1 MPAEIRCVC
10 GTNVSVAG
18 TTARCPE
25 CGRVVRARVVAGG
38 DELAAEIQEFLPT
51 ESLAAKREPAD
62 KTSVA
67 KQMFEAL
74 LDPRAIQWLMTLGGS
89 LSVVGLIVWLVSVGA
104 FDSPLRQ
111 AAAFGVGTL
120 ALFAAG
126 GSLARLTRHRL
137 AGEALAF
144 LACVVAP
151 LNLWFYHAQELVTV
165 DGRLW
170 MGGVACCALYAAT
183 LFTFRRPLF
192 LYAVQVGVT
201 LTALL
206 LIADFGEVGV
216 TGLSLTLA
224 ILGAVAV
231 HLERAF
237 PAEGTFDRRRFGPP
251 LLWTGLC
258 QVAVALAVLLPAQIF
273 HWAELP
279 TAAISWLID
288 VNRLAVTPVFATG
301 LWLAAAYLAFYAAVI
316 PRIGKGW
323 TVLAGALCLLMAE
336 ATVLIG
342 TDASAEGAVVAL
354 ALTSAVACIAASRY
368 GDRLGISA
376 AVARGSSVL
385 LSALPVGLGYLLF
398 CRGVM
403 PSFRA
408 FGWDR
413 SFEAA
418 FPFAMTLVSAC
429 LAASAV
435 AMRQYRQEAA
445 ALRFL
450 TAGGVLLA
458 AAGTVQLVA
467 MPWSIGAAIL
477 AMIPLAYLVEGM
489 LRKDD
494 VNVAIAYTAAGLFS
508 ASAFLA
514 VCHQG
519 FDLFIPQA
527 GKVATLG
534 VAIVALEIAA
544 FLLMSAARSERRGW
558 RELSVLLSLPAA
570 GAIAVMLWQGL
581 GFAGAASGWTIPAFA
596 AAAILPLVVSR
607 SLNATSASRPLFLAG
622 ATLLLATTAVTDLR
636 AFAMTLANDLVWWN
650 FGEIVGIIA
659 ACLVASAIAKQLG
672 WRWVFSLGATA
683 STAVAVFV
691 LSSLADLSAWQR
703 LEVLAV
709 TLGTLLLAAGHVG
722 RFRDRMRQS
731 DDLIDVALWF
741 GSALTIVPLAVATF
755 YHRFESPPPSLLDE
769 LALAT
774 FGLLMLATG
783 LAWRFKAT
791 TLVGGGALG
800 GYLVVLMVSLLRRP
814 EVEMGAFLAVAG
826 TVLFLAAVA
835 LSIYRDRLLALPD
848 RIARREG
855 VFQVLDWR

>member
-1 MPAEIRCVC
+1 M
-10 GTNVSVAG
+10 
-18 TTARCPE
+18 
-25 CGRVVRARVVAGG
+25 RARVVAGG
-38 DELAAEIQEFLPT
+38 DDSVAEIHEFLPT
-51 ESLAAKREPAD
+51 GSPAASREPAD

-74 LDPRAIQWLMTLGGS
+74 LDPRAIQWLMMLGGS

-170 MGGVACCALYAAT
+170 MGGVVCCALYAAT
-183 LFTFRRPLF
+183 LVTFRRPLF
-192 LYAVQVGVT
+192 LYAFQVGVT

-216 TGLSLTLA
+216 TGLCLTLA
-224 ILGAVAV
+224 ILGAIAV

-237 PAEGTFDRRRFGPP
+237 PAEGAFDRRRFGPP
-251 LLWTGLC
+251 LLWTGLG
-258 QVAVALAVLLPAQIF
+258 QVAVALAVLLTAQILD
-273 HWAELP
+273 WTDLP

-301 LWLAAAYLAFYAAVI
+301 LWLVAAYLAFYAAIV
-316 PRIGKGW
+316 PRIAKGW

-354 ALTSAVACIAASRY
+354 ALTSAVACLGSARF
-368 GDRLGISA
+368 GDRIGVSG
-376 AVARGSSVL
+376 AVARGSAVL

-403 PSFRA
+403 PSFKA

-435 AMRQYRQEAA
+435 AMRRYRQEAT

-458 AAGTVQLVA
+458 AAGAVQLVE

-477 AMIPLAYLVEGM
+477 AMIPLAYLIEGM

-494 VNVAIAYTAAGLFS
+494 VDVAIAYTAAGLFS

-519 FDLFIPQA
+519 FDLFIPRE

-544 FLLMSAARSERRGW
+544 FLLMSATRSERRGW
-558 RELSVLLSLPAA
+558 RELSVFLSLPAA

-581 GFAGAASGWTIPAFA
+581 GFAGGSSDWTIPAFA
-596 AAAILPLVVSR
+596 VAAVLPLMISR
-607 SLNATSASRPLFLAG
+607 TFKTTNTARPLFLTG
-622 ATLLLATTAVTDLR
+622 AALLLATTAVADLR
-636 AFAMTLANDLVWWN
+636 AFAMTLADDLAWWN
-650 FGEIVGIIA
+650 FGEIVGVVA
-659 ACLVASAIAKQLG
+659 ACLVAAAIAARTG
-672 WRWVFSLGATA
+672 WRWVFSLGAIA

-709 TLGTLLLAAGHVG
+709 TLGTLLLVAGHIG
-722 RFRDRMRQS
+722 RFRDRTRQA
-731 DDLIDVALWF
+731 DDLVDLALWF
-741 GSALTIVPLAVATF
+741 GSGLTIVPLAVATF
-755 YHRFESPPPSLLDE
+755 YHRFESPPPSLFDE

-783 LAWRFKAT
+783 FAWRFKAT

-800 GYLVVLMVSLLRRP
+800 GYLVVLIASLLRRP
-814 EVEMGAFLAVAG
+814 EVEMGAYLAVAG
-826 TVLFLAAVA
+826 TALFLAAVA

-848 RIARREG
+848 RIAKREG